1 MSDISILSGRYDT
14 VSKFSNKLNEAILL
28 LRKAALKANQP
39 TPGVMQVSDW
49 SETNNAEAF
58 LGKLLGEL
66 IEMPAVQVP
75 AETAIP
81 QLLFDDFLKLRQ
93 NESGF
98 DQKLKD
104 AHYRLTHFR
113 DLTEE
118 NFDVFDKLLSVA
130 DADVSAAFSKLWRK
144 R

>member
-28 LRKAALKANQP
+28 LKKAALKANQP

-66 IEMPAVQVP
+66 IEIPAVQVP
-75 AETAIP
+75 AETMIP
-81 QLLFDDFLKLRQ
+81 QLLFDGFLKLRQ
-93 NESGF
+93 NEPGF
-98 DQKLKD
+98 DQKLKG

-118 NFDVFDKLLSVA
+118 DFEVFDKLLSIA